1 MSIFRYKAYDLY
13 GKLQKGNLY
22 LSNEEEA
29 AAFLIRNNLTPVEIK
44 ALPQNFIYRFIFR
57 FFSRINFQ
65 QKIFLIRNLYL
76 VLKSGLNLDRGL
88 SIIIKESSGGLK
100 DFLFYLNYNLQRGEP
115 LYKTFAFFPNYFS
128 QVEVETIRA
137 GEVSGNLIQ
146 NLEKLAENLEKQR
159 QIKNEIISSL
169 VYPIIVLILT
179 MAVLIILITFVIP
192 KVGILLSQL
201 TSKPPLLTRILIS
214 ISNFVNANLKIVFLL
229 SIFFIL
235 GMIFIFSLK
244 RTRVFLNRLL
254 MKMPLF
260 SKIYFSLA
268 LSQALFVLRS
278 LLSAGLSLIQSLEL
292 SAQSTF
298 FPSLRLAFLRVGED
312 LKKGK
317 KFGEALSN
325 QEDFPPF
332 LASILGIA
340 SETGSLEETLLVME
354 EYYLEDFRSTVRN
367 FLNLLQ
373 PAMLIV
379 VGVIVGF
386 VAVVV
391 LLPIYQQISE
401 QLQIEGRGNLPG
413 EIR

>member
-1 MSIFRYKAYDLY
+1 MNIFRYKAYDLY

-22 LSNEEEA
+22 LSSEEEA
-29 AAFLIRNNLTPVEIK
+29 ASFLIRNNLTPIEIK
-44 ALPQNFIYRFIFR
+44 SLPQNFIYRLIFR

-76 VLKSGLNLDRGL
+76 VLKSGLNLDKGL
-88 SIIIKESSGGLK
+88 SVIIKEASGGLK
-100 DFLFYLNYNLQRGEP
+100 DFLFYLNYNIQRGEP
-115 LYKTFAFFPNYFS
+115 LYKTFAFFSNYFS
-128 QVEVETIRA
+128 QVEIETIKA
-137 GEVSGNLIQ
+137 GEISGNLIQ

-169 VYPIIVLILT
+169 IYPAIVLVLT
-179 MAVLIILITFVIP
+179 LVVLIILITFVIP
-192 KVGILLSQL
+192 KVGILLTQL
-201 TSKPPLLTRILIS
+201 TSKPPLLTRALI
-214 ISNFVNANLKIVFLL
+214 IVSNFINANLKIVILL
-229 SIFFIL
+229 FIFFIFAL
-235 GMIFIFSLK
+235 IFIFSLAK
-244 RTRVFLNRLL
+244 TRILLNRILI
-254 MKMPLF
+254 KMPFF
-260 SKIYFSLA
+260 SRIFLSLS
-268 LSQALFVLRS
+268 LSQSLFVLRS

-292 SAQSTF
+292 SANSTF
-298 FPSLRLAFLRVGED
+298 FPSLRLAFLQVGEE

-317 KFGEALSN
+317 KFGEALSS
-325 QEDFPPF
+325 QEAFPPF

-354 EYYLEDFRSTVRN
+354 EYYLEDFRNTVRN

-373 PAMLIV
+373 PAMLII
-379 VGVIVGF
+379 VGIIVGF

-401 QLQIEGRGNLPG
+401 QLQIEGRGSLPG